1 MQSNGTIT
9 NFQIIMEAGR
19 MDEEEIQSKS
29 FFGKTKVAILNFFKS
44 TKDYR
49 FKTHMPFLSTRE
61 GIDNILYEIERLETT
76 GYFSSHET
84 LEQLI
89 QRATHERD
97 LVENRHENLG
107 NRARIYFSLAAIMT
121 TIVAIGIINGN
132 ILINR
137 IQDHLNSDM
146 ADRVITLAS
155 LGILLYLIV
164 MSISTLSLVLRNY
177 SSGFWN
183 KHTKISPGG
192 FDLVKESG
200 RSGTYTIKIQQY
212 ITAKTIDYSVESTVR
227 ADTYWRNLLGDSTER
242 LVRAVILV
250 VSFSL
255 YLAIPD
261 PYVQIGYGI
270 ILSIFFIST
279 LIRDRI
285 DVVYLIIA
293 LYKPEKNI
301 KREIEIE

>member
-1 MQSNGTIT
+1 MGD
-9 NFQIIMEAGR
+9 GK
-19 MDEEEIQSKS
+19 IQSKS
-29 FFGKTKVAILNFFKS
+29 FFGKTKVVILNFFKS

-49 FKTHMPFLSTRE
+49 FKTHMPFLSTE
-61 GIDNILYEIERLETT
+61 NGINKLLDEIERLETT

-97 LVENRHENLG
+97 LVESRHENLG

-121 TIVAIGIINGN
+121 TIIVLGIINGN
-132 ILINR
+132 ILISR
-137 IQDHLNSDM
+137 IQDHLGSDM
-146 ADRVITLAS
+146 ADRAITLAS
-155 LGILLYLIV
+155 LGILLYWIV

-192 FDLVKESG
+192 FDLVKQSD
-200 RSGTYTIKIQQY
+200 RSGENAIKIQQY

-227 ADTYWRNLLGDSTER
+227 ANTYWRNLLGDSTER

-250 VSFSL
+250 VFFAL
-255 YLAIPD
+255 YLVIPD
-261 PYVQIGYGI
+261 IQVQISYGI
-270 ILSIFFIST
+270 VLSTFLILT

-285 DVVYLIIA
+285 DVVYLLIA
-293 LYKPEKNI
+293 LYKPEKKI
-301 KREIEIE
+301 KREITIR